1 MKVLI
6 TIIFLFIASLAIS
19 QNIIEINNDNFTSDF
34 YEKLPKTLEKYRIEN
49 IQNSN
54 EKIIRIWKGQEVYS
68 LKEISDYQKN
78 FKNEINDSI
87 YIYKK
92 TIKEKFADLNIE
104 STKNLEVF
112 YSIDCFQIAI
122 EIVENNHYFVK
133 VVGCNKEISSI
144 INNIFNREINADIH
158 QKANFIQNLPSGEY
172 RNYMTT
178 FRINQPIQRDSDKS
192 NFYKKLEAELRD
204 KNIEINDSR
213 KQPLIYINSEL
224 SYFKDI
230 NNIEESQI
238 KYYKI
243 LDKEQRN
250 IYGTRGEFG
259 VILIETN

>member
-6 TIIFLFIASLAIS
+6 TIIFLFIKSLAFS
-19 QNIIEINNDNFTSDF
+19 QSIIEINNDNFTSKF
-34 YEKLPKTLEKYRIEN
+34 YENLPKTLEKYKLEN

-54 EKIIRIWKGQEVYS
+54 EKIIRIWKDQEVYS
-68 LKEISDYQKN
+68 LKEISDYQKY
-78 FKNEINDSI
+78 FKNKINDSI

-92 TIKEKFADLNIE
+92 TIKEKGVDLNIE
-104 STKNLEVF
+104 NTKNFEVF
-112 YSIDCFQIAI
+112 YPIYCFHIAI

-133 VVGCNKEISSI
+133 VVGCNKEITSI
-144 INNIFNREINADIH
+144 INNIFNREINNDI
-158 QKANFIQNLPSGEY
+158 QNFIQNLPSGEY

-178 FRINQPIQRDSDKS
+178 FTINQPIQRDSDKT